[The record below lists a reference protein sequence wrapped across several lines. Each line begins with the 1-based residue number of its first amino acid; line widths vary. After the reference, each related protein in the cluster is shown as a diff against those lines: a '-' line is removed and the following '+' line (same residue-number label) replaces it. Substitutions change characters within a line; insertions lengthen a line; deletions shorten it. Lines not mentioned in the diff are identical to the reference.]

1 MSDADSLKELER
13 AKDDLRIARVALGV
27 TRQIHLDE
35 VGEAI
40 VRAALDCGQATAVF
54 LYLYDGEQDIFH
66 LRACHIPPD
75 DPRRKG
81 IVSLDLG
88 ELRGEGPS
96 ATWAPAITPAPAA
109 IRSLAIDQVLAV
121 PLPGAGALIGMLLVA
136 RERQTLGVDDMDRI
150 GRLVP
155 ELLPA
160 LANAVLVEHYKELII
175 KDDQTDSYNRRYFDR
190 FLSEEVYRAHRY
202 ATSLSLIFLD
212 MDNLKEVNNR
222 YGHAMGSKALREVS
236 RRLIGTIRGSDKLF
250 RYGGD
255 EFCVVLPE
263 TDPRGARD
271 LAERLRVALGS
282 KPFLVHDTPGMPLT
296 ASFGIASYPEHS
308 RTSLGLIRCADK
320 AMQRIKLA
328 GKNSI
333 GVSGPEEEDT
343 VQALGGKR

>member
-1 MSDADSLKELER
+1 MSEADRLKE
-13 AKDDLRIARVALGV
+13 DLQIARTALIV
-27 TRQIHLDE
+27 SRQIDLAA
-35 VGEAI
+35 VCEAC
-40 VRAALDCGQATAVF
+40 VRSALECGRATAVF
-54 LYLYDGEQDIFH
+54 LYLYDGEQDTFH
-66 LRACHIPPD
+66 LHASHLPPD

-81 IVSLDLG
+81 ILSLDLA
-88 ELRGEGPS
+88 ELRGPGPPV
-96 ATWAPAITPAPAA
+96 TWTPAILPGPAVLRP
-109 IRSLAIDQVLAV
+109 LAIDQVLAV
-121 PLPGAGALIGMLLVA
+121 PLPGAGALLGMLLLA
-136 RERQTLGVDDMDRI
+136 RERQVIEVDDIDRV

-160 LANAVLVEHYKELII
+160 LVNAILVERYKELII

-212 MDNLKEVNNR
+212 MDNLKEINNR
-222 YGHAMGSKALREVS
+222 YGHSMGSKALREVS
-236 RRLIGTIRGSDKLF
+236 RRLVGSIRGSDKLF

-263 TDPRGARD
+263 TDPRGARE

-282 KPFLVHDTPGMPLT
+282 KPFLVHDTPGMVLT

-308 RTSLGLIRCADK
+308 RTSLGLIKCADK
-320 AMQRIKLA
+320 AMQRIKMS

-333 GVSGPEEEDT
+333 GVSGPDEEEA
-343 VQALGGKR
+343 VQALGAKR